1 MRVAANGLEFEVE
14 IDEPAPA
21 TLRDGVEPASVLLIM
36 GLGMQLIAWP
46 EALVSALTG
55 AGYRVIRFDNRDIGL
70 SSHTPGKAPNLAL
83 MTIKYRL
90 GVNIRTAYTL
100 RHMVDDT
107 AGVLDALGV
116 TRCHVVG
123 VSMGGMIAQGLAS
136 RYPDRVQSLVSIM
149 STTGAR
155 HLPKATSKASF
166 AFIAR
171 PRSRE
176 RDVVVEHLAKVMRV
190 IGSPKYPT
198 PLPELRERIGAAYDR
213 AYYPAGMIKQLAAI
227 VASGDRTDEV
237 RAIKAP
243 TLVIHGRDDP
253 LVPVQN
259 GEETARRIPG
269 SELVTIIGMGHD
281 FGPLP
286 QITQKVLAFLAKHA
300 GKTASA

>member
-14 IDEPAPA
+14 IDEPSPAAVREGVPPA
-21 TLRDGVEPASVLLIM
+21 TVLLIM
-36 GLGMQLIAWP
+36 GLGMQLVAWP
-46 EALVSALTG
+46 PELVNALST

-70 SSHTPGKAPNLAL
+70 ATHTAGKAPNLAL

-90 GVNIRTAYTL
+90 GVAIRAPYTL
-100 RHMVDDT
+100 RDMVDDT
-107 AGVLDALGV
+107 AGVLDALGIA
-116 TRCHVVG
+116 RCHVVG

-136 RYPDRVQSLVSIM
+136 HYPERVQSLTSIM

-155 HLPKATSKASF
+155 NLPRATPKASL

-176 RDVVVEHLAKVMRV
+176 RDVVVEHLARVMRV
-190 IGSPKYPT
+190 IGSPKFPT

-237 RAIKAP
+237 RRIKTP

-253 LVPVQN
+253 LVPLKN
-259 GEETARRIPG
+259 GEETARRIAG
-269 SELVTIIGMGHD
+269 SELAIINGMGHD

-286 QITQKVLAFLAKHA
+286 QITQKVLAFL
-300 GKTASA
+300 GKQVTAAASA

>member
-14 IDEPAPA
+14 IDEPAPGSV
-21 TLRDGVEPASVLLIM
+21 REGVPAPTVLLIM

-46 EALVSALTG
+46 PELVNALTK

-70 SSHTPGKAPNLAL
+70 STRTPGKAPNLAL

-90 GVNIRTAYTL
+90 GVAIRTPYTL
-100 RHMVDDT
+100 RDMVDDT
-107 AGVLDALGV
+107 AGILEALGIA
-116 TRCHVVG
+116 RCHIVG

-136 RYPDRVQSLVSIM
+136 HYPERVQSLTSIM

-155 HLPKATSKASF
+155 YLPKATAKASF

-190 IGSPKYPT
+190 IGSPKYPA
-198 PLPELRERIGAAYDR
+198 PMPELRERIGAAYDR
-213 AYYPAGMIKQLAAI
+213 AFYPAGMIKQLAAI
-227 VASGDRTDEV
+227 VASGDRTEEV

-253 LVPVQN
+253 LVPLKN
-259 GEETARRIPG
+259 GEETAKRIAG
-269 SELVTIIGMGHD
+269 SEFVAISGMGHD

-286 QITQKVLAFLAKHA
+286 QITQRVLAFL
-300 GKTASA
+300 GKQSGAALSA